1 MNTTRALLVA
11 VLVALTAPA
20 LGAKYY
26 KWVDE
31 NGVTHYDTQPP
42 RGTSA
47 EEVRTRQSA
56 SSDQPE
62 ALERLREQREAEARA
77 NEAERQ
83 RQARQQ
89 RAADQPDQ
97 VRQEE
102 CEQYRRNLETLR
114 NKPVV
119 RVKNPDS
126 GEMEVIDQERRAQML
141 ERTRAAVAFC
151 DGRQAP

>member
-11 VLVALTAPA
+11 ALVALTAPA

-31 NGVTHYDTQPP
+31 NGVTHYDTRPP
-42 RGTSA
+42 QGASA

-77 NEAERQ
+77 DQAARQ
-83 RQARQQ
+83 RQARQD
-89 RAADQPDQ
+89 RAADQPE
-97 VRQEE
+97 RTGQEE
-102 CEQYRRNLETLR
+102 CEQYRRNLETLQ

-141 ERTRAAVAFC
+141 DRTRAAVAFC